1 MKQYGVLVPTLVRPK
16 PEGGYEMGVSAIFS
30 INRRAESFDISR
42 GKTRQNFEATM
53 DAIVRLLALKA

>member
-1 MKQYGVLVPTLVRPK
+1 MPVFAIVGDVGDDAYGA
-16 PEGGYEMGVSAIFS
+16 YDAGVSAIFS